1 MTLSHD
7 DMNESTEC
15 DAFDTLLDRAP
26 EKFNKLK
33 STLMM
38 FVNQH
43 LDKLGLVAEDMENAF
58 SDGCYLIMLIGQL
71 DGYFVPLHSYH
82 MPGSK

>member
-1 MTLSHD
+1 
-7 DMNESTEC
+7 MNDSTDR
-15 DAFDTLLDRAP
+15 DAFDTLLDYAP

-33 STLMM
+33 TTLMV

-43 LDKLGLVAEDMENAF
+43 LDKLGLTAEDMETAF

-82 MPGSK
+82 MPGKHT